1 VDSTGRATGDA
12 GSLPFVVYLAAGLGL
27 TKAVYEGF
35 LGFIGL
41 AASKGVGNTL
51 STIAI
56 IFAVAYAFA
65 SWLLLRRKHWA
76 RHVLGVL
83 SLIGAVVAGVYV
95 FVGPSDAVI
104 PSIVACALN
113 VLPLYLLYG
122 ARQAREY
129 FS

>member
-1 VDSTGRATGDA
+1 VDSTGRAANGA
-12 GSLPFVVYLAAGLGL
+12 GSPPFVIYLAAGIGL

-41 AASKGVGNTL
+41 AASHGVGNTF

-56 IFAVAYAFA
+56 IFAAVYAVG
-65 SWLLLRRKHWA
+65 SWFLLRGKHWA
-76 RHVLGVL
+76 RHAIGVL
-83 SLIGAVVAGVYV
+83 SLIGAIVAGVYI

-122 ARQAREY
+122 TTQAREY
-129 FS
+129 FG